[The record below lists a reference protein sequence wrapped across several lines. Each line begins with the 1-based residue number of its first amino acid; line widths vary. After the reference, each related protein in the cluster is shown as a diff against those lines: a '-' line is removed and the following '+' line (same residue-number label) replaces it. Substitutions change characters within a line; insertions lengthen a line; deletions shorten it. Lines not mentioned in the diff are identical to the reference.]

1 MTYLII
7 YLKIARERE
16 VRMFGLKKLFKKQ
29 CHLKGIN
36 KPEKDKEIKTKD
48 DLYLNKTERS
58 PKLIISLTSFP
69 ERMHDIHYCIYSL
82 FNQTLKADR
91 IILWLARDQFL
102 NKEADIP
109 ETVLEFQ
116 KYGLEI
122 KWCENLYSYKK
133 LIPALKEFPD
143 DIIITADDD
152 IYYEPDCIEKLYNS
166 SMETPATI
174 VCHRCHLLK
183 TDKTGEILPY
193 KKWKKKISGETVGYK
208 NFFTGAGTVLYP
220 PHCLYK
226 DITDKDLFTK
236 LAPKA
241 DDIWFWAMAVL
252 NNTKIKV
259 VKDNISE
266 LTYVNPERERGLTGE
281 LTLFASNKKG
291 GNDIQLEK
299 ILQHYP
305 QIKEIIK

>member
-1 MTYLII
+1 MDM
-7 YLKIARERE
+7 ED
-16 VRMFGLKKLFKKQ
+16 RMFGLKNLFKKQ

-36 KPEKDKEIKTKD
+36 KAEKDKEIKTNV
-48 DLYLNKTERS
+48 DLCLNTNERS
-58 PKLIISLTSFP
+58 PRLIISLTSFP

-82 FNQTLKADR
+82 FNQTLKADK
-91 IILWLARDQFL
+91 IILWLAEDQFP

-109 ETVLEFQ
+109 QTVLEFK

-133 LIPALKEFPD
+133 LIPALKEFPN
-143 DIIITADDD
+143 DIIVTTDDD
-152 IYYEPDCIEKLYNS
+152 IYYEEDCIEKLYTS
-166 SMETPATI
+166 SLETPDTI
-174 VCHRCHLLK
+174 VCHRCHRIK
-183 TDKTGEILPY
+183 TDKKDEILPY
-193 KKWKKKISGETVGYK
+193 KKWKKKISGESVEYK

-220 PHCLYK
+220 PKCLYK
-226 DITDKDLFTK
+226 DITNKELFTK
-236 LAPKA
+236 LAPHA
-241 DDIWFWAMAVL
+241 DDIWFWAMAIM
-252 NNTKIKV
+252 NRTKIKV
-259 VKDNISE
+259 LKNNIAE

-299 ILQHYP
+299 ILEHYP